1 MTLLAAGNGTALW
14 YLTRGSGVAALLLLT
29 TSVLLGV
36 VGALR
41 WRGER
46 WPRFAVNDV
55 HRNLTLLSIVFVA
68 VHVVTTVAD
77 GYAPIGFV
85 DAIVPFLS
93 PYRPLWL
100 GLGAVAFDLLL
111 ALVATSLLRG
121 VVPARL
127 WRGLHWLAYAAW
139 PVALLHSLGT
149 GSDVRTGWLQ
159 GLGLACLAAVA
170 LAALARVVVG
180 GGVRGARLAG
190 AAAAIALPLALLVW
204 DRSGP
209 LRTGWARRAG
219 TPASILARKSVASP
233 AKTVVVAAQP
243 PTPFAS
249 RVAGTL
255 ASAVEG
261 RDRAVVDISLRLA
274 GSPGGAVRIDLRG
287 FPSGDG
293 VTMTES
299 GVSFVPAS
307 TRSVYKGRVVSL
319 DGSDLTASVRDAA
332 GDRLLLRFS
341 LALDPDAGS
350 ASGSVRASAPGGS
363 A

>member
-1 MTLLAAGNGTALW
+1 MTALW
-14 YLTRGSGVAALLLLT
+14 YVTRGSGVVALLLLT
-29 TSVLLGV
+29 ASVLLGV
-36 VGALR
+36 VSALR

-85 DAIVPFLS
+85 DAVVPFHS

-121 VVPARL
+121 VVPRRV

-149 GSDVRTGWLQ
+149 GSDAHAAWLQ
-159 GLGLACLAAVA
+159 GLGFACLAAVA
-170 LAALARVVVG
+170 LAALGRAALG
-180 GGVRGARLAG
+180 PGLPTVRLGG
-190 AAAAIALPLALLVW
+190 AAAAVALPLAVLLW
-204 DRSGP
+204 DSSGP
-209 LRTGWARRAG
+209 LHAGWARRAG
-219 TPASILARKSVASP
+219 TPVTILARKAPVAVRTG
-233 AKTVVVAAQP
+233 AVVAMQA
-243 PTPFAS
+243 PTSFVS
-249 RVAGTL
+249 SVDGTL
-255 ASAVEG
+255 TTAVES
-261 RDRAVVDISLRLA
+261 RDRAAVDIALRLA
-274 GSPGGAVRIDLRG
+274 ARPGGAVRIDVRG
-287 FPSGDG
+287 IPSGTGVVMTQSG
-293 VTMTES
+293 VT
-299 GVSFVPAS
+299 FVPAT
-307 TRSVYKGRVVSL
+307 TRSVYT
-319 DGSDLTASVRDAA
+319 GSIVGLAGDRLTASVSDAA

-341 LALDPDAGS
+341 LALDPTAGS
-350 ASGSVRASAPGGS
+350 ASGVVRGATPGGS